1 MSDAPPLLTEELDG
15 VLVATLNR
23 PDKLNA
29 LDMATMDLL
38 TEAVLR
44 FRDSE
49 TLKVMLIRASG
60 RYFSAG
66 ADLKGGQRKISPTKQ
81 TATGIRENHRLN
93 LNNMQQLWDEM
104 EHIEKPI
111 VCAIHATCVGGG
123 LEMALSCDF
132 RLAAGGAAFSFPE
145 GLFGVLP
152 ASNGVSRLTR
162 ICGPHWARWLIM
174 GNQKADAQKAL
185 IMGLVHDVLPDEGF
199 EEALL
204 DFCRHLTK
212 NNAQQMGAAKIAIE
226 LANEVGP
233 GMGRHVERM
242 ANSALMLNP
251 EYLAAIE
258 AYVAKLGSKGSTK
271 SDGNPCGGRALHQR

>member
-1 MSDAPPLLTEELDG
+1 MSEEPHLLAQDQDG
-15 VLVATLNR
+15 VLIVTLNR

-29 LDMATMDLL
+29 LSAETMRLFETAL
-38 TEAVLR
+38 HR
-44 FRDSE
+44 FRD
-49 TLKVMLIRASG
+49 TPALKVLLIRASG

-66 ADLKGGQRKISPTKQ
+66 ADLKSGSAPDYPRTPS
-81 TATGIRENHRLN
+81 GIRENHRLN
-93 LNNMQQLWDEM
+93 LHGMHRIYDEM

-132 RLAAGGAAFSFPE
+132 RLAAKSAAFSFPE

-174 GNQKADAQKAL
+174 GNQKADADRAL

-199 EEALL
+199 EDAALA
-204 DFCRHLTK
+204 FCRHLTK
-212 NNAQQMGAAKIAIE
+212 QNGEQMGAAKIAIE
-226 LANEVGP
+226 LAAEVGP
-233 GMGRHVERM
+233 SMGRHVERM

-251 EYLAAIE
+251 AYLE
-258 AYVAKLGSKGSTK
+258 GLEHYLKGVGGKK
-271 SDGNPCGGRALHQR
+271 S